1 MSDEI
6 KIVCERMKDLIEEFS
21 ENEDAVEALLAR
33 DDAEDLLV
41 AVALAEAFIQNLV
54 ILETK
59 AETHVR
65 NSEEALIEILQEYGD
80 LEEEEENE

>member
-1 MSDEI
+1 MSD
-6 KIVCERMKDLIEEFS
+6 DIEELCQRITELAS
-21 ENEDAVEALLAR
+21 EFGESEDAVEGLLAR